1 MTWEKY
7 IGHRRG
13 VQHSL
18 LYLMVRQKYRRKL
31 RLSIDLQTNLTSY
44 LMTGE
49 VDNSAL
55 DTIAQRPNT
64 TLVDENPELK

>member
-1 MTWEKY
+1 MS
-7 IGHRRG
+7 HRRG
-13 VQHSL
+13 LQQSVLS
-18 LYLMVRQKYRRKL
+18 LMVRKKYRRKL

-49 VDNSAL
+49 VDNSTL
-55 DTIAQRPNT
+55 DTIAQRPNI

>member
-1 MTWEKY
+1 
-7 IGHRRG
+7 
-13 VQHSL
+13 
-18 LYLMVRQKYRRKL
+18 MVRQKYGKKL

-49 VDNSAL
+49 VDNSTL
-55 DTIAQRPNT
+55 DTIAQRPNI

>member
-1 MTWEKY
+1 MAWEKY

-13 VQHSL
+13 VQHSVL
-18 LYLMVRQKYRRKL
+18 SLMVRQKYGRKL

-49 VDNSAL
+49 VDNSTL
-55 DTIAQRPNT
+55 DTIAQRPNI

>member
-1 MTWEKY
+1 MS
-7 IGHRRG
+7 HRRG
-13 VQHSL
+13 VQQSVL
-18 LYLMVRQKYRRKL
+18 SLMVRKKYRRKL

-49 VDNSAL
+49 VDNSTL
-55 DTIAQRPNT
+55 DTIAQRPNI